1 MNNLSWISHL
11 FFLLASGGFVL
22 CLKLLSSPKTARKGN
37 VLGALAML
45 LAVGAALLQSPPA
58 QEIIKGLA
66 ITIVAGCLVGIVA
79 GRKIHMT
86 AMPQLVAIFNG
97 LGGAASVLV
106 SASEMTRWATLDSWQ
121 ASPALALSCW
131 ASAWIGSITFSGSFV
146 AFGKLQGL
154 LSSRPVLIPKGRLA
168 TLLLTALLLLTGV
181 VSMKT
186 PESLALLALTVL
198 AAEILGVLLTL
209 PIGGA
214 DMPVVISLLN
224 SYSGL
229 AALTC
234 GFVINSPILILAGSL
249 VGASGVILT
258 RLMCQAMNRSLF
270 NVVFG
275 AFGAKTAQSTAV
287 SHKTMKPFSPQDVAM
302 LLHNSQRVMVVPGYG
317 LAVSQGQRALR
328 ELADL
333 LKKHNIQVQY
343 AIHPVAGRMPGHM
356 NVLLAEVDVPYED
369 LCDLE
374 TSNPQFLNTDT
385 TLIVGAND
393 VVNPSARDTPSSPLH
408 GMPILHADKSSNVIV
423 FKRGEGL
430 GFAGVD
436 NPLFVADNTHVVF
449 GDAKASLTAVTTQL
463 KELV

>member
-1 MNNLSWISHL
+1 MRL
-11 FFLLASGGFVL
+11 FWASNIAFLLASSGFVV

-37 VLGALAML
+37 LLGAVAML
-45 LAVGAALLQSPPA
+45 LAVVAALMQSPPNSQA
-58 QEIIKGLA
+58 VNGLLVA
-66 ITIVAGCLVGIVA
+66 MAAGCLVGVVA

-106 SASEMTRWATLDSWQ
+106 SASEMTRWAAWDSWH
-121 ASPALALSCW
+121 ASAALALSCW
-131 ASAWIGSITFSGSFV
+131 ASAWIGSITFSGSCV

-154 LSSRPVLIPKGRLA
+154 LSSRPVLVPKGRLVILLL
-168 TLLLTALLLLTGV
+168 TLLLALTGFM
-181 VSMKT
+181 ST
-186 PESLALLALTVL
+186 QAPESLLILAVTVL

-229 AALTC
+229 AALSC
-234 GFVINSPILILAGSL
+234 GFVIDSPILILAGSL

-258 RLMCQAMNRSLF
+258 RLMCQAMNRSLL

-275 AFGAKTAQSTAV
+275 AFGATPAQQQSQTG
-287 SHKTMKPFSPQDVAM
+287 KTMKPFSPQDTAM
-302 LLHNSQRVMVVPGYG
+302 LLQNSQRVLIVPGYG
-317 LAVSQGQRALR
+317 LAVSQAQRALR

-333 LKKHNIQVQY
+333 LKQHNIQVQY

-356 NVLLAEVDVPYED
+356 NVLLAEVDIPYED
-369 LCDLE
+369 LLDLE
-374 TSNPQFLNTDT
+374 ASNPLFANTDT

-393 VVNPSARDTPSSPLH
+393 VVNPSARDNPKSPLH
-408 GMPILHADKSSNVIV
+408 GMPILHADTSSNVIV

-449 GDAKASLTAVTTQL
+449 GDAKDSLTAVTAQL
-463 KELV
+463 KELL